1 MIASKLYGTTALLG
15 ALAAAMPARAQ
26 DVLPALPPLPN
37 TQLLGTLL
45 FNLGPQREV
54 LTFGPTSQTN
64 PAWGTVALDMEGQP
78 QPSVTANAQMSNS
91 NFGPLYGRAVGLM
104 GYFFAVDGPGTHAW
118 VDIDVAGSVTASATA
133 GASFVV
139 TSRWELWNEAGQ
151 VTLLATDEIGTPQ
164 MTGSTS
170 QSFSHVVT
178 RNLEIGHVYFVRMLA
193 NAEAAATN
201 PGSSASASAF
211 IDPVFRIGGGL
222 DPSLYSFGFSNGIGN
237 QPVPEPP
244 ALALLTIG
252 LLALGWRQL
261 ASRNARRAS
270 PSVS

>member
-1 MIASKLYGTTALLG
+1 MNTCKLYRTMALLG
-15 ALAAAMPARAQ
+15 GLAAATPAGAQ
-26 DVLPALPPLPN
+26 DALPPLPN

-54 LTFGPTSQTN
+54 VTFGPTSQTN

-78 QPSVTANAQMSNS
+78 HPSVTASAQMANT
-91 NFGPLYGRAVGLM
+91 NFGALYGRAVGLM

-118 VDIDVAGSVTASATA
+118 VDIDVAGSVTASASA

-151 VTLLATDEIGTPQ
+151 VNLLATDEIGTPQ
-164 MTGSTS
+164 MTGSTN

-178 RNLEIGHVYFVRMLA
+178 RELEIGHIYFVRMLA

-222 DPSLYSFGFSNGIGN
+222 DPSLYTFGFSNGIGN
-237 QPVPEPP
+237 QPVPEPS
-244 ALALLTIG
+244 AAA
-252 LLALGWRQL
+252 LLALGVAALAWR
-261 ASRNARRAS
+261 RRGRRAA
-270 PSVS
+270 

>member
-1 MIASKLYGTTALLG
+1 MNASKLYGVAALLG
-15 ALAAAMPARAQ
+15 ALAAAAPASAQ
-26 DVLPALPPLPN
+26 DALPALPN
-37 TQLLGTLL
+37 AQLLGTLL

-54 LTFGPTSQTN
+54 VTFGPNSQTN

-78 QPSVTANAQMSNS
+78 HPSVTASAQMANT
-91 NFGPLYGRAVGLM
+91 NFGPLYGRAVGLL
-104 GYFFAVDGPGTHAW
+104 GFFFAVDGPGTTATVH
-118 VDIDVAGSVTASATA
+118 IDVAGSITASASV

-164 MTGSTS
+164 MTGSTN
-170 QSFSHVVT
+170 QSFSHTVT
-178 RNLEIGHVYFVRMLA
+178 RELDIGHVYYVRMLA

-222 DPSLYSFGFSNGIGN
+222 DPSLYTFGFSNGIGN

-244 ALALLTIG
+244 ALALLTLG

-270 PSVS
+270 ASVS